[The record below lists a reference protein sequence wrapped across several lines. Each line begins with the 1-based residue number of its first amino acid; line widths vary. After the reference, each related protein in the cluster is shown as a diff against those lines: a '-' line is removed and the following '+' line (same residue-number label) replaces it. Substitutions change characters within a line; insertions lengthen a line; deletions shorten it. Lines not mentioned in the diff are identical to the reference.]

1 MEKKVKTV
9 TNKNIIVKEGKL
21 VKEYKSIE
29 KDVLEK
35 IIIKKIKLIK
45 NNNKLILK
53 KITNNFEKENKE
65 NEVV

>member
-29 KDVLEK
+29 KGVLEK

-53 KITNNFEKENKE
+53 EITNNFEKENKE
-65 NEVV
+65 NEIV